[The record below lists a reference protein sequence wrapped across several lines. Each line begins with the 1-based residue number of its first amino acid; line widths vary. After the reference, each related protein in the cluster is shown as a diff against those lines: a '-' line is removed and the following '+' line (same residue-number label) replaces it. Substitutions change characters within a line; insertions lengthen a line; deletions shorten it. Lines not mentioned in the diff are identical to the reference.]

1 MLKKL
6 KHFGITTVLQMLHK
20 VIDQCLK
27 FGSAY
32 KYIYK
37 KIYIPKKMNKK
48 PIALNTPIPPLL
60 KKNEEIECR
69 NKPIAEFSFLT
80 ISFL

>member
-48 PIALNTPIPPLL
+48 PIAPPLL